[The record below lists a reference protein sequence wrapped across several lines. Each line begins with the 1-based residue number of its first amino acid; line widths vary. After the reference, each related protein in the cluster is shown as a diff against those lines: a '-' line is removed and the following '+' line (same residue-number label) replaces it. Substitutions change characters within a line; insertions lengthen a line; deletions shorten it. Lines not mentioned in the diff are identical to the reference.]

1 MDKQSSTKFSA
12 NEKEIQRLL
21 NENRDWKESLN
32 YIAEEINFLDL
43 FLKAD
48 IFQEY
53 ALNLF
58 EKLHDFR
65 KKIVEFKIEIQQLT
79 REISNHRHD
88 IEGMR
93 ECEDIGCEIFYHE
106 EHLKLEQRLK
116 EFKNRFK
123 DSKLDIF
130 THTAGYLKKR
140 ETEKT
145 QQIKNQGNEK

>member
-21 NENRDWKESLN
+21 DENRDWKQSLN

-48 IFQEY
+48 IYQEH
-53 ALNLF
+53 APNLF
-58 EKLHDFR
+58 EKLHDFMEQ
-65 KKIVEFKIEIQQLT
+65 IAEIKSENQQLIK
-79 REISNHRHD
+79 EIHNHRYD

-106 EHLKLEQRLK
+106 EHLKLEQRLISFK
-116 EFKNRFK
+116 EKFK

-130 THTAGYLKKR
+130 THTAGYLKKK
-140 ETEKT
+140 ETEET
-145 QQIKNQGNEK
+145 QQNKN